1 MLRLGLAK
9 RAQVAG
15 AARSQPAPPISSP
28 EGACRQR
35 LQQAQRPACVHLPPH
50 RSHRAPARTV
60 AEPRARLAR
69 QPRGAGQ
76 LGLRESGQ
84 PAGAGRLSERLQAVE
99 GQEAPPR
106 SVKWP
111 AWAWRGGRRGG
122 HGARR
127 AVAMGTVGVGL
138 AAGAIGA
145 ALGAA
150 RRRLGR
156 PWAARGAREVGY
168 FTLCVPPSVYV
179 VCATIRVRTVG
190 LYFRPCRRVSGCA
203 RRQV

>member
-1 MLRLGLAK
+1 MLRLGLAR

-28 EGACRQR
+28 GGAYRQR

-50 RSHRAPARTV
+50 RSHRAPARTL
-60 AEPRARLAR
+60 AELRARLAR

-76 LGLRESGQ
+76 FGLLESGQ
-84 PAGAGRLSERLQAVE
+84 PAGAGRLGERLQAVE

-111 AWAWRGGRRGG
+111 ASAWRGGRRGG
-122 HGARR
+122 RGARR
-127 AVAMGTVGVGL
+127 AAAMAVGVGL

-168 FTLCVPPSVYV
+168 FTPCVPHG
-179 VCATIRVRTVG
+179 RVRTVG
-190 LYFRPCRRVSGCA
+190 LYFRPCRRVGGCA